1 MNEIFASIYEAGG
14 LFYIEFEDFSNQLY
28 NYEIYT
34 PIGWVLILSSLIW
47 MFLYYKIDHVNFS
60 RWYHWLIW
68 LAILCA
74 INFVFA
80 YYWSVKEL
88 TLHFEEEGIQ
98 MPYSGEFVNFS
109 LINVLYAIVLGI
121 LLSLMLKKIAVNTKT
136 TPF

>member
-28 NYEIYT
+28 NYEIYA

-60 RWYHWLIW
+60 RWYHWLFW
-68 LAILCA
+68 LAILCV

-88 TLHFEEEGIQ
+88 TLHFEEEGIKMQ
-98 MPYSGEFVNFS
+98 YSGEFVNFS
-109 LINVLYAIVLGI
+109 LINVLYALVLGI
-121 LLSLMLKKIAVNTKT
+121 VLSLMLKKIAVNTKT